1 MKLANVTISG
11 QELHDMICV
20 AAAFLEKNKKAIDAL
35 NVFPV
40 PDGDTGINMS
50 LTLQTA
56 AREVRDGKKDSVGS
70 VGAALALGSLK
81 GARGNS
87 GVILSQIFRGFGKA
101 LQDKQ
106 TMDATLL
113 AECMEQ
119 GVECAYK
126 AVMKPKEGTIL
137 TVARMMGEAA
147 AKAARQK
154 KDVIQTIDAMIEQ
167 GEKTL
172 AQTPEMLPVLKE
184 AGVVDSG
191 GMGLLVIFKGFKMC
205 LNGEQVPEEEIT
217 DLGGMVT
224 PVEDEN
230 SDIEFGYCTEF
241 FIKDANGGLT
251 EENAEQL
258 RGVLGQIGDCV
269 LVVGGGPLLKV
280 HVHTNAPGQALQY
293 GLRYGSLYSIKID
306 NMREMHRELENGA
319 DAEVNGVNKA
329 VAKEKAE
336 PEPPKELKEIGVVT
350 VVSGDGLCEVFSE
363 LGADEI
369 IQGGQSMNPSIEDIS
384 AAVKRAHAKHVF
396 VLPNNK
402 NIILAADQAAEL
414 LKDEVDVRV
423 MPTKSIPQGMSA
435 LIALNP
441 ENNVQDNA
449 MDMLEA
455 MEATNSCAIT
465 YAVRDTQLNGEEI
478 KTGDILGM
486 VNGELAVS
494 GKKVE
499 KVCKKTIAKALEL
512 GGESITMFYG
522 EDVSQDEA
530 DALAEEL
537 EGLYPDCDVQMYPGG
552 QSLYYY
558 IVGVE

>member
-1 MKLANVTISG
+1 MANVTISG

-56 AREVRDGKKDSVGS
+56 AREVRDGKKETVGQVGS
-70 VGAALALGSLK
+70 ALALGSLK

-106 TMDATLL
+106 TMDAALL
-113 AECMEQ
+113 AECMEM
-119 GVECAYK
+119 GVESAYK

-147 AKAARQK
+147 TQAVKQK
-154 KDVIQTIDAMIEQ
+154 KDVIETIDAMIEQ

-172 AQTPEMLPVLKE
+172 AQTPDMLPVLKE

-224 PVEDEN
+224 PTQEEDN

-241 FIKDANGGLT
+241 FIKDPAGSLS

-258 RGVLGQIGDCV
+258 RKVLGQIGDCV

-293 GLRYGSLYSIKID
+293 GLRYGSLSSIKID

-329 VAKEKAE
+329 IAQEEKAE
-336 PEPPKELKEIGVVT
+336 PAKEQKEIGVVA

-369 IQGGQSMNPSIEDIS
+369 IQGGQSMNPSIEDIG
-384 AAVKRAHAKHVF
+384 AAVKNTNSKHVF

-435 LIALNP
+435 LIAMNP

-478 KTGDILGM
+478 KKGDILGM
-486 VNGELAVS
+486 VNGELSVS
-494 GKKVE
+494 GKKVD
-499 KVCKKTIAKALEL
+499 KVCKKTIAKTLEL
-512 GGESITMFYG
+512 GGESITLFYG
-522 EDVSQDEA
+522 EDVTQEQA

-537 EGLYPDCDVQMYPGG
+537 EAEYPDCDVQMYPGG

>member
-1 MKLANVTISG
+1 MANVTISG

-56 AREVRDGKKDSVGS
+56 AREVRDGKKETVGQVGS
-70 VGAALALGSLK
+70 ALALGSLK

-101 LQDKQ
+101 LQDRQ
-106 TMDATLL
+106 TMDAALL
-113 AECMEQ
+113 AECMEM
-119 GVECAYK
+119 GVESAYK

-147 AKAARQK
+147 TQAVKQK
-154 KDVIQTIDAMIEQ
+154 KDVIETIDAMIEQ

-172 AQTPEMLPVLKE
+172 AQTPDMLPVLKE

-224 PVEDEN
+224 PTQEEDN

-241 FIKDANGGLT
+241 FIKDPAGSLS

-258 RGVLGQIGDCV
+258 RKVLGQIGDCV

-293 GLRYGSLYSIKID
+293 GLRYGSLSSIKID

-319 DAEVNGVNKA
+319 DAEVNGVNKKIA
-329 VAKEKAE
+329 QEEKAE
-336 PEPPKELKEIGVVT
+336 PAKEQKEIGVVA

-369 IQGGQSMNPSIEDIS
+369 IQGGQSMNPSIEDIG
-384 AAVKRAHAKHVF
+384 AAVRRANAKHVF

-435 LIALNP
+435 LIAMNP

-478 KTGDILGM
+478 KKGDILGM
-486 VNGELAVS
+486 VNGELSVS
-494 GKKVE
+494 GKEVDE
-499 KVCKKTIAKALEL
+499 VCKKTIDKTLDL
-512 GGESITMFYG
+512 GGESITLFYG
-522 EDVSQDEA
+522 EDVTQEQA

-537 EGLYPDCDVQMYPGG
+537 EAEYPDCDVQMYPGG

>member
-1 MKLANVTISG
+1 MANVTISG

-56 AREVRDGKKDSVGS
+56 AREVRDGKKETVGQVGS
-70 VGAALALGSLK
+70 ALALGSLK

-106 TMDATLL
+106 TMDAALL
-113 AECMEQ
+113 AECMEM
-119 GVECAYK
+119 GVESAYK

-147 AKAARQK
+147 TQAVKQK
-154 KDVIQTIDAMIEQ
+154 KDVIETIDAMIEQ

-172 AQTPEMLPVLKE
+172 AQTPDMLPVLKE

-224 PVEDEN
+224 PTQEEDN

-241 FIKDANGGLT
+241 FIKDPAGSLS

-258 RGVLGQIGDCV
+258 RKVLGQIGDCV

-293 GLRYGSLYSIKID
+293 GLRYGSLSSIKID

-329 VAKEKAE
+329 IAQEEKAE
-336 PEPPKELKEIGVVT
+336 PAKEQKEIGVVA

-363 LGADEI
+363 LGAD
-369 IQGGQSMNPSIEDIS
+369 
-384 AAVKRAHAKHVF
+384 
-396 VLPNNK
+396 
-402 NIILAADQAAEL
+402 
-414 LKDEVDVRV
+414 
-423 MPTKSIPQGMSA
+423 
-435 LIALNP
+435 
-441 ENNVQDNA
+441 
-449 MDMLEA
+449 
-455 MEATNSCAIT
+455 
-465 YAVRDTQLNGEEI
+465 
-478 KTGDILGM
+478 
-486 VNGELAVS
+486 
-494 GKKVE
+494 
-499 KVCKKTIAKALEL
+499 
-512 GGESITMFYG
+512 
-522 EDVSQDEA
+522 
-530 DALAEEL
+530 
-537 EGLYPDCDVQMYPGG
+537 
-552 QSLYYY
+552 
-558 IVGVE
+558 

>member
-1 MKLANVTISG
+1 MANVTISG

-56 AREVRDGKKDSVGS
+56 AREVRDGKKETVGQVGS
-70 VGAALALGSLK
+70 ALALGSLK

-101 LQDKQ
+101 LQDRQ
-106 TMDATLL
+106 TMDAALL
-113 AECMEQ
+113 AECMEM
-119 GVECAYK
+119 GVESAYK

-147 AKAARQK
+147 TQAVKQK
-154 KDVIQTIDAMIEQ
+154 KDVIETIDAMIEQ

-172 AQTPEMLPVLKE
+172 AQTPDMLPVLKE

-224 PVEDEN
+224 PTQEEDN

-241 FIKDANGGLT
+241 FIKDPAGSLS

-258 RGVLGQIGDCV
+258 RKVLGQIGDCV

-293 GLRYGSLYSIKID
+293 GLRYGSLSSIKID

-319 DAEVNGVNKA
+319 DAEVNGVNKKIA
-329 VAKEKAE
+329 QEEKAE
-336 PEPPKELKEIGVVT
+336 PAKEQKEIGVVA

-369 IQGGQSMNPSIEDIS
+369 IQGGQSMNPSIEDIG
-384 AAVKRAHAKHVF
+384 AVVKNTNAKHVF

-414 LKDEVDVRV
+414 LRDEVDVRV

-435 LIALNP
+435 LIAMNP

-478 KTGDILGM
+478 KKGDILGM
-486 VNGELAVS
+486 VNGELSVS
-494 GKKVE
+494 GKEVDE
-499 KVCKKTIAKALEL
+499 VCKKTIDKTLDL
-512 GGESITMFYG
+512 GGESITLFYG
-522 EDVSQDEA
+522 EDVTQEQA

-537 EGLYPDCDVQMYPGG
+537 EAEYPDCDVQMYPGG

>member
-1 MKLANVTISG
+1 MANVTISG

-56 AREVRDGKKDSVGS
+56 AREVREGKKDSVGS
-70 VGAALALGSLK
+70 VGDALALGSLK

-101 LQDKQ
+101 MQGKQ
-106 TMDATLL
+106 RMDAAVL
-113 AECMEQ
+113 AKCMEL
-119 GVECAYK
+119 GVESAYK

-147 AKAARQK
+147 KEAVKQD
-154 KDVIQTIDAMIEQ
+154 KDVIQTIDAMIDQ

-191 GMGLLVIFKGFKMC
+191 GMGLVVIFKGFKMC
-205 LNGEQVPEEEIT
+205 LSGEQVPEAEIT
-217 DLGGMVT
+217 NLGGYVQPT
-224 PVEDEN
+224 VEEDN
-230 SDIEFGYCTEF
+230 SEIEFGYCTEF

-251 EENAEQL
+251 EANAEQL
-258 RGVLGQIGDCV
+258 RKVLGKIGDCV

-293 GLRYGSLYSIKID
+293 GLRYGSLSSIKID
-306 NMREMHRELENGA
+306 NMREMHRELEDGA
-319 DAEVNGVNKA
+319 DAEINGLNKA
-329 VAKEKAE
+329 VAKEDADQT
-336 PEPPKELKEIGVVT
+336 PKERKEIGVVA
-350 VVSGDGLCEVFSE
+350 VVSGSGLCEVFSE

-369 IQGGQSMNPSIEDIS
+369 IEGGQSMNPSIEDIA
-384 AAVKRAHAKHVF
+384 AAVKRTGAKHVF

-414 LKDEVDVRV
+414 MKGDVDVRV

-441 ENNVQDNA
+441 DNNVQDNA

-455 MEATNSCAIT
+455 MEATNSCSVT
-465 YAVRDTQLNGEEI
+465 YAVRDTQLGGKEI
-478 KTGDILGM
+478 QKGDILGM
-486 VNGELAVS
+486 VNGDLQTS
-494 GKKVE
+494 GKDVE
-499 KVCKKTIAKALEL
+499 VVCKETIAKTLEM
-512 GGESITMFYG
+512 GGESITLFYG
-522 EDVSQDEA
+522 EDVTKEQA

-537 EGLYPDCDVQMYPGG
+537 EQRYPDYDVQMYPGG

>member
-1 MKLANVTISG
+1 MANVTISG

-56 AREVRDGKKDSVGS
+56 AREVRDGKKETVGQVGS
-70 VGAALALGSLK
+70 ALALGSLK

-101 LQDKQ
+101 LQDRQ
-106 TMDATLL
+106 TMDAALL
-113 AECMEQ
+113 AECMEM
-119 GVECAYK
+119 GVESAYK

-147 AKAARQK
+147 TQAVKQK
-154 KDVIQTIDAMIEQ
+154 KDVIETIDAMIEQ

-172 AQTPEMLPVLKE
+172 AQTPDMLPVLKE

-224 PVEDEN
+224 PTQEEDN

-241 FIKDANGGLT
+241 FIKDPAGSLS

-258 RGVLGQIGDCV
+258 RKVLGQIGDCV

-293 GLRYGSLYSIKID
+293 GLRYGSLSSIKID

-319 DAEVNGVNKA
+319 DAEVNGVNKKIA
-329 VAKEKAE
+329 QEEKAE
-336 PEPPKELKEIGVVT
+336 PAKEQKEIGVVA

-369 IQGGQSMNPSIEDIS
+369 IQGGQSMNPAIEDIG
-384 AAVKRAHAKHVF
+384 AAVKNTNAKHVF

-414 LKDEVDVRV
+414 LRDEVDVRV

-435 LIALNP
+435 LIAMNP

-478 KTGDILGM
+478 KKGDILGM
-486 VNGELAVS
+486 VNGELSVS
-494 GKKVE
+494 GKEVDE
-499 KVCKKTIAKALEL
+499 VCKKTIDKTLDL
-512 GGESITMFYG
+512 GGESITLFYG
-522 EDVSQDEA
+522 EDVTQEQA

-537 EGLYPDCDVQMYPGG
+537 EAEYPDCDVQMYPGG

>member
-1 MKLANVTISG
+1 MANVTISG

-56 AREVRDGKKDSVGS
+56 AREVRDGKKDTVGQVGS
-70 VGAALALGSLK
+70 ALALGSLK

-101 LQDKQ
+101 LQEKQ
-106 TMDATLL
+106 TMDAALL
-113 AECMEQ
+113 ADCMDK
-119 GVECAYK
+119 GVESAYK

-147 AKAARQK
+147 KLAVKQK
-154 KDVIQTIDAMIEQ
+154 KDVIETIDAMIEQ

-205 LNGEQVPEEEIT
+205 LDGEQVQEEEIT

-224 PVEDEN
+224 PVQEEDN

-241 FIKDANGGLT
+241 FIKDPAGSLS

-258 RGVLGQIGDCV
+258 RKVLGQIGDCV

-293 GLRYGSLYSIKID
+293 GLRYGSLSSIKID

-329 VAKEKAE
+329 VAKEEQKE
-336 PEPPKELKEIGVVT
+336 EPPKEQKEIGVVA
-350 VVSGDGLCEVFSE
+350 VVSGEGLCEVFSE

-369 IQGGQSMNPSIEDIS
+369 IQGGQSMNPSIEDIG
-384 AAVKRAHAKHVF
+384 AAVKRANAKHVF

-414 LKDEVDVRV
+414 LKDQVDVRV

-435 LIALNP
+435 LIAMNP

-478 KTGDILGM
+478 KKGDILGM
-486 VNGELAVS
+486 VNGELSVS
-494 GKKVE
+494 GKKVD
-499 KVCKKTIAKALEL
+499 KVCKKTIAKTLEL
-512 GGESITMFYG
+512 GGESITLFYG
-522 EDVSQDEA
+522 EDVTQEQA

-537 EGLYPDCDVQMYPGG
+537 ETEYPDCDVQMYPGG

>member
-1 MKLANVTISG
+1 MANVTISG

-56 AREVRDGKKDSVGS
+56 AREVRDGKKETVGQVGS
-70 VGAALALGSLK
+70 ALALGSLK

-106 TMDATLL
+106 TMDAALL
-113 AECMEQ
+113 AECMEM
-119 GVECAYK
+119 GVESAYK

-147 AKAARQK
+147 TQAVKQK
-154 KDVIQTIDAMIEQ
+154 KDVIETIDAMIEQ

-172 AQTPEMLPVLKE
+172 AQTPDMLPVLKE

-205 LNGEQVPEEEIT
+205 LNGEQVPEEEST

-224 PVEDEN
+224 PTQEEDN

-241 FIKDANGGLT
+241 FIKDPAGSLS

-258 RGVLGQIGDCV
+258 RKVLGQIGDCV

-293 GLRYGSLYSIKID
+293 GLRYGSLSSIKID

-329 VAKEKAE
+329 IAQEEKAE
-336 PEPPKELKEIGVVT
+336 PAKEQKEIGVVA

-369 IQGGQSMNPSIEDIS
+369 IQGGQSMNPSIEDIG
-384 AAVKRAHAKHVF
+384 AAVKNTNAKHVF

-435 LIALNP
+435 LIAMNP

-478 KTGDILGM
+478 KKGDILGM
-486 VNGELAVS
+486 VNGELSVS
-494 GKKVE
+494 GKKVD
-499 KVCKKTIAKALEL
+499 KVCKKTIAKTLEL
-512 GGESITMFYG
+512 GGESITLFYG
-522 EDVSQDEA
+522 EDVTQEQA

-537 EGLYPDCDVQMYPGG
+537 EAEYPDCDVQMYPGG

>member
-1 MKLANVTISG
+1 MANVTISG

-56 AREVRDGKKDSVGS
+56 AKEVREGKKDSVEA
-70 VGAALALGSLK
+70 VGAALSLGSLK

-101 LQDKQ
+101 LQGKQ
-106 TMDATLL
+106 TMDAALL
-113 AECMEQ
+113 SSCMEM
-119 GVECAYK
+119 GVESAYK

-137 TVARMMGEAA
+137 TVARMMSEAA
-147 AKAARQK
+147 KEAVKQN

-205 LNGEQVPEEEIT
+205 LNGEKVPEAEIT
-217 DLGGMVT
+217 NLGGFVAPT
-224 PVEDEN
+224 AEEDN

-241 FIKDANGGLT
+241 FIKDANGALT

-258 RGVLGQIGDCV
+258 RKVLGKIGDCV

-293 GLRYGSLYSIKID
+293 GLRYGSLSSIKID

-319 DAEVNGVNKA
+319 DAEVNGLNKV
-329 VAKEKAE
+329 VAKENDA
-336 PEPPKELKEIGVVT
+336 PEPPKEQKELGVVA
-350 VVSGDGLCEVFSE
+350 VVAGQGLCEVFSE
-363 LGADEI
+363 LGADQI
-369 IQGGQSMNPSIEDIS
+369 IEGGQSMNPSIDDIAQ
-384 AAVKRAHAKHVF
+384 AAKHCNAKHVF

-441 ENNVQDNA
+441 DNNVQDNA

-455 MEATNSCAIT
+455 MEATNSCSIT
-465 YAVRDTQLNGEEI
+465 YAVRDTQLNGKEI
-478 KTGDILGM
+478 KKGDILGM
-486 VNGELAVS
+486 VNGDLQTS
-494 GKKVE
+494 GQDVAQ
-499 KVCKKTIAKALEL
+499 VCKDTIAKTLEL

-522 EDVSQDEA
+522 EDVSQEEA

-537 EGLYPDCDVQMYPGG
+537 EAQYPDFDVQMYPGG
-552 QSLYYY
+552 QQLYYY
-558 IVGVE
+558 IVGIE